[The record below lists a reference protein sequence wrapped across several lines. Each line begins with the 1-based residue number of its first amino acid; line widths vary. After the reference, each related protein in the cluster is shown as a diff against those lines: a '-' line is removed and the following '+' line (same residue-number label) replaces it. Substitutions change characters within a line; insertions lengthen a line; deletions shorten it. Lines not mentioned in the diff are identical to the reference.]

1 MEDNGFEV
9 IGYIPLTRPYGTAY
23 NPKKWAGVLDFTR
36 AYLTK
41 LGKEATIRFLYYRLI
56 EESGLKIPPT
66 TDTYESYITAV
77 ANARKDYKN
86 PNNRILI
93 QNIFDDT
100 RGRNVEDFFDW
111 IGVDE
116 KSLIEDIEDAL
127 TETRRI
133 YPYDKYVELWF
144 EDTGMWHMYKDIAKK
159 YRISTECIRG
169 NLIVN
174 TVYGSF
180 NRIKQN
186 AYDEDKDIT
195 ILYVGDFNPS
205 GNRRPFN
212 IKAALWDL
220 GLLASVKKVLVTKP
234 QIGHYSILPD
244 IKSPKTQE
252 RIEKAKRDPLMR
264 WFIQNY
270 GTDVYD
276 VNAEAMNYPDVE
288 DLITKAIKEQ
298 VDVSKLGKL
307 DEDRPMD
314 HEVEWDDAGYYKIK
328 MDRLPRES

>member
-1 MEDNGFEV
+1 MEDNGFEE

-66 TDTYESYITAV
+66 TDTYESYITTI

-86 PNNRILI
+86 PDNRVLV
-93 QNIFDDT
+93 QKIFDDT
-100 RGRNVEDFFDW
+100 RGRYTETFYDW
-111 IGVDE
+111 VNIDE
-116 KSLIEDIEDAL
+116 ETLKYNIELAL
-127 TETRRI
+127 TSTRRI

-174 TVYGSF
+174 TVYGSY
-180 NRIKQN
+180 NRINQN
-186 AYDEDKDIT
+186 AYDKKKKIT

-212 IKAALWDL
+212 IKAALQNL
-220 GLLASVKKVLVTKP
+220 GLFANVKKVLVTKP
-234 QIGHYSILPD
+234 QLKGYDIIPD

-252 RIEKAKRDPLMR
+252 RIEKAKRDPLMK
-264 WFIQNY
+264 WFIENY

-276 VNAEAMNYPDVE
+276 VNAEAMDYPDVE
-288 DLITKAIKEQ
+288 DLVTKAIKEQ
-298 VDVSKLGKL
+298 VDTSKLDDL
-307 DEDRPMD
+307 DEERPIE
-314 HEVEWDDAGYYKIK
+314 HEVEWDEDGYYKIK
-328 MDRLPRES
+328 MDRLS